1 MTNELL
7 NLPWQMSA
15 YMHVSTCIGSSENVS
30 LVLQHIL
37 DLPCTQE
44 SIIALVPS
52 QTLLVKWID
61 RSSEYSEG
69 GRETGIDS
77 HDIAA

>member
-15 YMHVSTCIGSSENVS
+15 YMHVSMCIGSSENVS

-37 DLPCTQE
+37 DLPCTHIRIYYCTCAKPNFACE
-44 SIIALVPS
+44 M
-52 QTLLVKWID
+52 D